1 MIRQAQQFH
10 DQIDAMKSWSHRAF
24 ADVTARA
31 AVLDATDDEEGAEE
45 LREVARHLLTVADRV
60 EGGDA
65 NRVRQP

>member
-1 MIRQAQQFH
+1 MIQQAQQFH
-10 DQIDAMKSWSHRAF
+10 NQIDAMKTWSHRAF

-31 AVLDATDDEEGAEE
+31 AVLEATEDEEGAAE
-45 LREVARHLLTVADRV
+45 LKEVARHLLTVADRI